1 MPIYRVQAPDGSI
14 IRIEGPEN
22 ATAEQITEAAM
33 AAFTAP
39 GRSAIET
46 AATAA
51 KGVSNAASEQQP
63 SQGIFNDVA
72 RQVGLTARH
81 GIEGIANTLSLVT
94 DPITAAMNQAAG
106 RQVAQTTGQLGTRA
120 ADALG
125 LPTPQTGMERIVGA
139 GARAMAGAVPMV
151 GAGQALT
158 TAASPV
164 TQAVGRTLSADAA
177 GQVVAGA
184 GGASAAQAVQEGGG
198 GAGAQLGAAVVGS
211 LAAPGAVRAVSRGV
225 QAARAPATQPQIVR
239 DAEQAG
245 VRLMTS
251 DVNPP
256 TTFVGKFAQSTG
268 ERIPVAGTGGVRAAQ
283 QTERIEAV
291 KKVAQAIGGDLEKLP
306 DETLAASL
314 TAKRA
319 AELNKYTDLKAG
331 VFDRLKGTIP
341 TQNVTQHI
349 DDEIAR
355 LTALESRAFDPL
367 VSKLDDL
374 KTAIQNKDITQVET
388 LRKQLGTELTT
399 ESLAAVKGEA
409 EKTFRGVYRA
419 LNKDIEGHI
428 KSTLGDR
435 DVTKWKVANKRL
447 ADGISELES
456 TALKRALNK
465 AEITPEAVR
474 SMLFSKNRSDV
485 QLLYRNLTPDGRAAA
500 RTAIIQEAVQKAG
513 GMETISPQKFVNELE
528 RLSKQT
534 GVFFKPEQKAQADG
548 LIRVIQATQR
558 ASESAANPPT
568 GQQLAIPVISA
579 WLGSMF
585 GDAGAALAAG
595 ASVGGIARVYESA
608 PVRNM
613 MIQLS
618 KVPQGSKQEAE
629 IVRRLLPVMQELSDS
644 TKEE

>member
-1 MPIYRVQAPDGSI
+1 MANAAAYAQWIVDNADKRGTPEFETVARAYQVARQQETAP
-14 IRIEGPEN
+14 
-22 ATAEQITEAAM
+22 AEQPQQEQRGTM
-33 AAFTAP
+33 AEV
-39 GRSAIET
+39 G
-46 AATAA
+46 
-51 KGVSNAASEQQP
+51 
-63 SQGIFNDVA
+63 
-72 RQVGLTARH
+72 RQVGLTVRH
-81 GIEGIANTLSLVT
+81 GIEGIANTVGLVT
-94 DPITAAMNQAAG
+94 DPITAAMNQVAG
-106 RQVAQTTGQLGTRA
+106 RPVAQTTGQLGQRA

-125 LPTPQTGMERIVGA
+125 LPQPENAMERVVAA
-139 GARAMAGAVPMV
+139 GTRAMAGAVPMV

-177 GQVVAGA
+177 GQVAAGA

-198 GAGAQLGAAVVGS
+198 GAGAQLGAALAGS

-283 QTERIEAV
+283 QTERIDAV
-291 KKVAQAIGGDLEKLP
+291 KEVAQAIGGDLEKLP

-319 AELNKYTDLKAG
+319 AELNKYTDLKSG

-465 AEITPEAVR
+465 ADITPEAVR

-568 GQQLAIPVISA
+568 GQQLAIPAISA
-579 WLGSMF
+579 WLGATLGSV
-585 GDAGAALAAG
+585 GGAAVAG
-595 ASVGGIARVYESA
+595 GSIGGIARIYESA

-618 KVPQGSKQEAE
+618 KVPQGSRQEAE

>member
-1 MPIYRVQAPDGSI
+1 MANAAAYAQWIV
-14 IRIEGPEN
+14 EN
-22 ATAEQITEAAM
+22 ADKRGTPEFETVARAYQVARQQETAPAEQPQQERRGTM
-33 AAFTAP
+33 AEV
-39 GRSAIET
+39 G
-46 AATAA
+46 
-51 KGVSNAASEQQP
+51 
-63 SQGIFNDVA
+63 
-72 RQVGLTARH
+72 RQVGLTVRH
-81 GIEGIANTLSLVT
+81 GIEGIANTVGLVT
-94 DPITAAMNQAAG
+94 DPITAAMNQVAG
-106 RQVAQTTGQLGTRA
+106 RPVAQTTGQLGQRA

-125 LPTPQTGMERIVGA
+125 LPQPENAMERVVAA
-139 GARAMAGAVPMV
+139 GTRAMAGAVPMV

-177 GQVVAGA
+177 GQVAAGA

-198 GAGAQLGAAVVGS
+198 GAGYQLGAAVVGS

-319 AELNKYTDLKAG
+319 AELNKYTDLKAS

-428 KSTLGDR
+428 KTTLGDR

-465 AEITPEAVR
+465 ADITPEAVR

-558 ASESAANPPT
+558 SSEAAANPPT
-568 GQQLAIPVISA
+568 GQQLAIPAIAA
-579 WLGSMF
+579 WLGSFF
-585 GDAGAALAAG
+585 GDPVLALAAG
-595 ASVGGIARVYESA
+595 GSIGGIARVYESA
-608 PVRNM
+608 PVRNTL
-613 MIQLS
+613 IQLS